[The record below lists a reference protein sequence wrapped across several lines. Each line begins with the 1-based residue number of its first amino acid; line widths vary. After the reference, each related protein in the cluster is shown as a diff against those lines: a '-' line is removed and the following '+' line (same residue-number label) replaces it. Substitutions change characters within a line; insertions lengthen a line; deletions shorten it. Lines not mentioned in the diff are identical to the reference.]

1 MDDKETLV
9 KKLTESKQEVFELV
23 KKINTFDGIKILLSF
38 MESLHDELI
47 QEAYQ
52 LETRNLQNNVLHLA
66 MIDATSSN
74 ISIIHE
80 LLPLILQFSNME
92 KNELT
97 RTHTIITTLATDEHT
112 PEVQNW
118 IAKQFDE
125 NNDTMF
131 TMSMQLLEGSFRAK
145 RFILIKDYNTTS
157 ENDQLY
163 SIIDLIRKYSTLRS
177 IPSILRQK
185 ISARVTSEGKITFND
200 PNPQY
205 ALSRKEFHPRKFD
218 SHENFPFWKKNV
230 LDTTKEGLLST
241 RLSRDAPKQ
250 RTIQDLEHN
259 QFFDEFIK
267 LPEISKNFEQR
278 FDISLSH
285 FRDITLAIKR
295 VSLSSTTS
303 VVSLPKPRLISKI
316 KKLSSCSKSEIEK
329 VLDMFILKIGD
340 PIFGKYIFKNGLEC
354 IYSWSLITFPLDN
367 MMTDLYDE
375 WMDGNKKGIDFE
387 IDCREILQS
396 QSCSVLND
404 RLLLPPLNTD
414 LDVVCSKGNI
424 LFIIECKAE
433 ARRNVRESTQTH
445 QFENYYEK
453 LLFKSEWISKNF
465 KRFSEFLNKN
475 TFDPN
480 EKIEFIV
487 PLLVTRIQQLN
498 SLNILTLSL
507 DELREVISKV
517 DIIKDDCSLEI
528 SLDSN
533 VTLQIPVFPVN
544 YNKNTFDMI

>member
-9 KKLTESKQEVFELV
+9 KKLTESKQEVYELV

-47 QEAYQ
+47 QEVYQ
-52 LETRNLQNNVLHLA
+52 LETKNLQNNTLHLA
-66 MIDATSSN
+66 MIDSTSSN
-74 ISIIHE
+74 IAIIQE
-80 LLPLILQFSNME
+80 LLPLILLFSNLE
-92 KNELT
+92 KNELI
-97 RTHTIITTLATDEHT
+97 RTHTIITTLATDEHAS
-112 PEVQNW
+112 EVQNW

-145 RFILIKDYNTTS
+145 RFILIKDYQINS
-157 ENDQLY
+157 RNNQLPL
-163 SIIDLIRKYSTLRS
+163 IIDLMRKYSTLRS

-185 ISARVTSEGKITFND
+185 ISARVTSEGKISFNEPD
-200 PNPQY
+200 PQY
-205 ALSRKEFHPRKFD
+205 ALERKKLHPRKFATQE
-218 SHENFPFWKKNV
+218 SFPFWKKNIS
-230 LDTTKEGLLST
+230 DTTKEGLLST
-241 RLSRDAPKQ
+241 KLSRDAPKQ

-267 LPEISKNFEQR
+267 LPEISKNFEKR
-278 FDISLSH
+278 FDISLTN

-316 KKLSSCSKSEIEK
+316 KKLSKCSKSEIVK
-329 VLDMFILKIGD
+329 VLDMFILKKGD
-340 PIFGKYIFKNGLEC
+340 PIYGKYIFKNGLEC

-367 MMTDLYDE
+367 MMTELYDK
-375 WMDGNKKGIDFE
+375 WIDGNKKGIDFE
-387 IDCREILQS
+387 IDCRNILQS
-396 QSCSVLND
+396 QSCLVLND

-414 LDVVCSKGNI
+414 LDVVCSKGNV

-433 ARRNVRESTQTH
+433 ARRSIRESSQTH

-453 LLFKSEWISKNF
+453 LLFKSQWISKNF
-465 KRFSEFLNKN
+465 KHFSEFLNKN
-475 TFDPN
+475 KFDPK

-487 PLLVTRIQQLN
+487 PLLVTRIQQLD
-498 SLNILTLSL
+498 SSNILTLSL
-507 DELREVISKV
+507 DELREVISKI
-517 DIIKDDCSLEI
+517 DTIKNDFLEI
-528 SLDSN
+528 SLDSG
-533 VTLQIPVFPVN
+533 VTLQIPILSVN
-544 YNKNTFDMI
+544 HSENILDML